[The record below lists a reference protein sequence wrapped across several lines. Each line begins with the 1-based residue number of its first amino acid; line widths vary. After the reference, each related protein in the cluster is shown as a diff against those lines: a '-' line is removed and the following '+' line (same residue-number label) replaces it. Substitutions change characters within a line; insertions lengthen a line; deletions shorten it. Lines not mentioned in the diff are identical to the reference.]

1 MTFLQP
7 IALLGLLLALAP
19 IIIHLLNLLRHRTVP
34 WAATR
39 FLFQARKSSSR
50 LSKLKRWL
58 ILLVRVLALAALA
71 FMIARPMTGG
81 DSLFSLSNGSPEVL
95 VLVLDRSASMETTTD
110 KDSLTKRQKALE
122 AFQSF
127 ARPWTESRLVVLDS
141 ALEEPFF
148 IDRADSFKDEALQ
161 RFFGPTDTAAD
172 LPGTLSKTLD
182 WLKES
187 GVGTA
192 EILVVSDMQSSN
204 WELERN
210 ADIMRKINRTLSEKK
225 DFWKLTFLNMADPPP
240 YNFSVTV
247 DQVNRMPNK
256 VEPVLNLRK
265 KGRGKEEVR
274 LTTRMNG
281 KSDLLEVELVSQS
294 VLWRPTFD
302 LKNEPEEG
310 WISILSP
317 DDFCQSDNICYL
329 TYGSTEP
336 PQVAVRASNPRTS
349 LILRSA
355 SQTEQGEL
363 PDPLPLSGFG
373 EKDLLSRKILIHQG
387 EINSKVETVLE
398 EFVIKGGSLVLF
410 PPEVT
415 SSDGSKLLSWNSLEE
430 KLEDEIFQVSNWRED
445 SGLLTN
451 SSDGNRLP
459 LDRLAIKRRRTP
471 QQGETLAYY
480 SDGKPFLSC
489 LTLGKGIVYFFS
501 TLPLD
506 SWSSMSDGYVLVP
519 ALQRLIEESSS
530 SNSFIQS
537 WFCGEKESKE
547 SILFEPIGDAKDK
560 VPYLHAGIY
569 RVNGRLT
576 AINRPKSENDTLF
589 LTVEQILEKLPNIP
603 PRLLE
608 DESSSASNDRSEAWS
623 FFLTLCLIL
632 LLGEALLGQ
641 PALARENKAIS
652 INA

>member
-415 SSDGSKLLSWNSLEE
+415 SSDDSKLLSWNSLEE

-589 LTVEQILEKLPNIP
+589 LTVEQILEKLPNIS

>member
-1 MTFLQP
+1 
-7 IALLGLLLALAP
+7 
-19 IIIHLLNLLRHRTVP
+19 
-34 WAATR
+34 
-39 FLFQARKSSSR
+39 
-50 LSKLKRWL
+50 
-58 ILLVRVLALAALA
+58 
-71 FMIARPMTGG
+71 
-81 DSLFSLSNGSPEVL
+81 
-95 VLVLDRSASMETTTD
+95 METTTD
-110 KDSLTKRQKALE
+110 KDSMTKRQKALE

-172 LPGTLSKTLD
+172 LPGTLSKALD
-182 WLKES
+182 WLEET
-187 GVGTA
+187 GVGIA
-192 EILVVSDMQSSN
+192 EVLVVSDMQSSN

-210 ADIMRKINRTLSEKK
+210 ADIMRKINRTLFVKK

-240 YNFSVTV
+240 YNLSLTV

-274 LTTRMNG
+274 LTARMNG

-294 VLWRPTFD
+294 VLWRPTFG

-310 WISILSP
+310 WISIHSP

-363 PDPLPLSGFG
+363 ADPLPLSGFG
-373 EKDLLSRKILIHQG
+373 KEDILSRKILIHQG
-387 EINSKVETVLE
+387 EINSKVEKVLE

-415 SSDGSKLLSWNSLEE
+415 SSDGSKLLSWNSMEE

-471 QQGETLAYY
+471 QQGEALAYY

-489 LTLGKGIVYFFS
+489 LTLGKGIVYAFS

-547 SILFEPIGDAKDK
+547 SILFEPIGDAKDN

-589 LTVEQILEKLPNIP
+589 LTVEQILEKLPSIS

-608 DESSSASNDRSEAWS
+608 DESSSGSNDRSEAWS

>member
-58 ILLVRVLALAALA
+58 ILLLRVLALAALA

-110 KDSLTKRQKALE
+110 KDSMTKRQKALE

-127 ARPWTESRLVVLDS
+127 ARPWTESRLMVLDS

-148 IDRADSFKDEALQ
+148 IDRADSFKEEALQ

-172 LPGTLSKTLD
+172 LPRTLSKALD
-182 WLKES
+182 WLEET

-192 EILVVSDMQSSN
+192 EVLVVSDMQSSN

-210 ADIMRKINRTLSEKK
+210 ADIMRKINRTLFEKK

-240 YNFSVTV
+240 YNLSLTV

-265 KGRGKEEVR
+265 QGRGKEQVR
-274 LTTRMNG
+274 LTARMNG
-281 KSDLLEVELVSQS
+281 KSDLLEVELVSQG

-302 LKNEPEEG
+302 LKNEPVEG

-336 PQVAVRASNPRTS
+336 QQVAVRASNPRTS

-363 PDPLPLSGFG
+363 ADPLPLSGFG
-373 EKDLLSRKILIHQG
+373 EKDILSRKILIHQG
-387 EINSKVETVLE
+387 EINSKVEKVLE

-415 SSDGSKLLSWNSLEE
+415 SSDGSKLLSWNSMEE

-471 QQGETLAYY
+471 QQGEALAYY

-489 LTLGKGIVYFFS
+489 LTLGKGIVYAFS

-530 SNSFIQS
+530 SDSFIQS

-547 SILFEPIGDAKDK
+547 SILFEPIGDAKDN

-589 LTVEQILEKLPNIP
+589 LTVEQILEKLPSIS

-608 DESSSASNDRSEAWS
+608 DESSSGSNDRSEAWS

>member
-34 WAATR
+34 WAASR

-58 ILLVRVLALAALA
+58 ILLLRVLALAALA

-182 WLKES
+182 WLEET

-210 ADIMRKINRTLSEKK
+210 ADIMRKINRTLFEKK

-240 YNFSVTV
+240 YNLSLTV

-274 LTTRMNG
+274 LTARMNG

-294 VLWRPTFD
+294 VLWRPTFG

-310 WISILSP
+310 WISIHSP

-363 PDPLPLSGFG
+363 ADPLPLSGFG
-373 EKDLLSRKILIHQG
+373 EKDILSRKILIHQG
-387 EINSKVETVLE
+387 EINPKVEKVLE

-430 KLEDEIFQVSNWRED
+430 KLEDEIFQVTNWRED

-471 QQGETLAYY
+471 QQGEALAYY
-480 SDGKPFLSC
+480 SDGKPFLSS
-489 LTLGKGIVYFFS
+489 LTLGKGIVYAFS

-589 LTVEQILEKLPNIP
+589 LTVEQILEKLPSIS

-608 DESSSASNDRSEAWS
+608 DESSSGSNDRSEAWS

>member
-589 LTVEQILEKLPNIP
+589 LTVEQILEKLPNIS
-603 PRLLE
+603 PRLLD

>member
-589 LTVEQILEKLPNIP
+589 LTVEQILEKLPNIS

-608 DESSSASNDRSEAWS
+608 DESSSALNDRSEAWS

>member
-603 PRLLE
+603 PRLLD
-608 DESSSASNDRSEAWS
+608 DESSSALNDRSEAWS

-641 PALARENKAIS
+641 PALAHENKAIS

>member
-58 ILLVRVLALAALA
+58 ILLLRVLALAALA

-110 KDSLTKRQKALE
+110 KDSMTKRQKALE

-127 ARPWTESRLVVLDS
+127 ARPWTESRLMVLDS

-172 LPGTLSKTLD
+172 LPGTLSKALD
-182 WLKES
+182 WLEET
-187 GVGTA
+187 GVGIA
-192 EILVVSDMQSSN
+192 EVLVVSDMQSSN

-210 ADIMRKINRTLSEKK
+210 ADIMRKINRTLFEKK

-240 YNFSVTV
+240 YNLSLTV

-274 LTTRMNG
+274 LTARMNG

-294 VLWRPTFD
+294 VLWRPTFG

-310 WISILSP
+310 WISIHSP

-363 PDPLPLSGFG
+363 ADPLPLRGFG
-373 EKDLLSRKILIHQG
+373 EKDILSRKILIHQG
-387 EINSKVETVLE
+387 EINSKVEKVLE

-415 SSDGSKLLSWNSLEE
+415 SSDGSKLLSWNSMEE

-471 QQGETLAYY
+471 QQGEALAYY

-489 LTLGKGIVYFFS
+489 LTLGKGIVYAFS

-547 SILFEPIGDAKDK
+547 SILFEPIGDAKDN

-589 LTVEQILEKLPNIP
+589 LTVEQILEKLPSIS

-608 DESSSASNDRSEAWS
+608 DESSSGSNDRSEAWS

>member
-589 LTVEQILEKLPNIP
+589 LTIEQILEKLPNIS

-608 DESSSASNDRSEAWS
+608 DESSSALNDRSEAWS

>member
-7 IALLGLLLALAP
+7 IALLGLLLAFAP

-519 ALQRLIEESSS
+519 ALQRLIGESSS

-603 PRLLE
+603 PRLLD
-608 DESSSASNDRSEAWS
+608 DESSSALNDRSEAWS

>member
-7 IALLGLLLALAP
+7 IALLGLLLAFAP

-589 LTVEQILEKLPNIP
+589 LTIEQILEKLPNIS

-608 DESSSASNDRSEAWS
+608 DESSSALNDRSEAWS

>member
-7 IALLGLLLALAP
+7 IALLGLLLAFAP

-589 LTVEQILEKLPNIP
+589 LTVEQILEKLPNIS
-603 PRLLE
+603 PRLLD

>member
-7 IALLGLLLALAP
+7 IALIGLLLALAP

-589 LTVEQILEKLPNIP
+589 LTIEQILEKLPNIS

>member
-363 PDPLPLSGFG
+363 ADPLPLSGFG

-603 PRLLE
+603 PRLLD
-608 DESSSASNDRSEAWS
+608 DESSSALNDRSEAWS

>member
-58 ILLVRVLALAALA
+58 ILLLRVLALAALA
-71 FMIARPMTGG
+71 FMIARPTTGG

-110 KDSLTKRQKALE
+110 KDSMTKRQKALE

-172 LPGTLSKTLD
+172 LPGTLSKALD
-182 WLKES
+182 WLEET
-187 GVGTA
+187 GVGIA
-192 EILVVSDMQSSN
+192 EVLVVSDMQSSN

-210 ADIMRKINRTLSEKK
+210 ADIMRKINRTLFVKK

-240 YNFSVTV
+240 YNLSLTV

-274 LTTRMNG
+274 LTARMNG

-294 VLWRPTFD
+294 VLWRPTFG

-310 WISILSP
+310 WISIHSP

-363 PDPLPLSGFG
+363 ADPLPLSGFG
-373 EKDLLSRKILIHQG
+373 EKDILSRKILIHQG
-387 EINSKVETVLE
+387 EINSKVEKVLE

-415 SSDGSKLLSWNSLEE
+415 SSDSSKLLSWNSMEE

-471 QQGETLAYY
+471 QQGEALAYY

-489 LTLGKGIVYFFS
+489 LTLGKGIVYAFS

-547 SILFEPIGDAKDK
+547 SILFEPIGDAKDN

-589 LTVEQILEKLPNIP
+589 LTVEQILEKLPSIS

-608 DESSSASNDRSEAWS
+608 DESSSGSNDRSEAWS

>member
-58 ILLVRVLALAALA
+58 ILLLRVLTLAALA

-110 KDSLTKRQKALE
+110 KDSMTKRQKALE

-172 LPGTLSKTLD
+172 LPGTLSKALD
-182 WLKES
+182 WLEET
-187 GVGTA
+187 GVGIA
-192 EILVVSDMQSSN
+192 EVLVVSDMQSSN

-210 ADIMRKINRTLSEKK
+210 ADIMRKINRTLFVKK

-240 YNFSVTV
+240 YNLSLTV

-274 LTTRMNG
+274 LTARMNG

-294 VLWRPTFD
+294 VLWRPTFG

-310 WISILSP
+310 WISIHSP

-363 PDPLPLSGFG
+363 ADPLPLSGFG
-373 EKDLLSRKILIHQG
+373 EKDILSRKILIHQG
-387 EINSKVETVLE
+387 EINSKVEKVLE

-415 SSDGSKLLSWNSLEE
+415 SSDGSKLLSWNSMEE

-471 QQGETLAYY
+471 QQGEALAYY

-489 LTLGKGIVYFFS
+489 LTLGKGIVYAFS

-547 SILFEPIGDAKDK
+547 SILFEPIGDEKDN

-589 LTVEQILEKLPNIP
+589 LTVEQILEKLPSIS

-608 DESSSASNDRSEAWS
+608 DESSSGSNDRSEAWS

>member
-7 IALLGLLLALAP
+7 LALLGLLLAFAP
-19 IIIHLLNLLRHRTVP
+19 VIIHLLNLLRHRTVP

-50 LSKLKRWL
+50 ISKLKRWL
-58 ILLVRVLALAALA
+58 TLLLRVLALAALA

-95 VLVLDRSASMETTTD
+95 VLVLDRSASMETTTE

-127 ARPWTESRLVVLDS
+127 AKPWTESRLVVLDS

-148 IDRADSFKDEALQ
+148 IDRADSVKDKALL

-172 LPGTLSKTLD
+172 LPGTLAKTLE
-182 WLKES
+182 WLRET

-210 ADIMRKINRTLSEKK
+210 ADVMEKINRTLSEKK
-225 DFWKLTFLNMADPPP
+225 DFWKLSFLNMGDPPP
-240 YNFSVTV
+240 YNLSLSV

-256 VEPVLNLRK
+256 IEPVLNLRK
-265 KGRGKEEVR
+265 KGPGKEEVR
-274 LTTRMNG
+274 LATQMNG
-281 KSDLLEVELVSQS
+281 KAGVLKVELASQN
-294 VLWRPTFD
+294 VLWRPAFD
-302 LKNEPEEG
+302 LVNEPEEG
-310 WISILSP
+310 WISIICP
-317 DDFCQSDNICYL
+317 DDFCKYDNICYL

-336 PQVAVRASNPRTS
+336 PQAAVRASNPRTS

-355 SQTEQGEL
+355 SQNEQGEL
-363 PDPLPLSGFG
+363 ADPLPLGDFG
-373 EKDLLSRKILIHQG
+373 PQDLLSRKILIHQG
-387 EINSKVETVLE
+387 EINSETEKVLE
-398 EFVIKGGSLVLF
+398 EFVIRGGSLVIF
-410 PPEVT
+410 PPEAK
-415 SSDGSKLLSWNSLEE
+415 SEDGSKLLSWNPLEE
-430 KLEDEIFQVSNWRED
+430 KSEEEVFLVSNWRED
-445 SGLLTN
+445 SGILAN

-459 LDRLAIKRRRTP
+459 LDRLEIKRRRTP
-471 QQGETLAYY
+471 IQGETLAYY
-480 SDGKPFLSC
+480 SDGKPFLSSM
-489 LTLGKGIVYFFS
+489 TLGKGVIYAFS
-501 TLPLD
+501 TLPLN
-506 SWSSMSDGYVLVP
+506 SWSSMSNGYVIVP
-519 ALQRLIEESSS
+519 AIQRLIEESSS

-547 SILFEPIGDAKDK
+547 TALFEPVGDAKEN

-569 RVNGRLT
+569 RIDGRLT
-576 AINRPKSENDTLF
+576 AVNCPKSENDTLF
-589 LTVEQILEKLPNIP
+589 LKVEQILQKLPNIS

-608 DESSSASNDRSEAWS
+608 DESSSGSTDRSEVWS

-632 LLGEALLGQ
+632 LLGEAFLGQ
-641 PALARENKAIS
+641 PAAAREKKAIS
-652 INA
+652 IHG

>member
-7 IALLGLLLALAP
+7 IALIGLLLALAP

-336 PQVAVRASNPRTS
+336 PQVAVRASNPRIS

-415 SSDGSKLLSWNSLEE
+415 SSDDSKLLSWNSLEE

-589 LTVEQILEKLPNIP
+589 LTVEQILEKLPNIS

>member
-519 ALQRLIEESSS
+519 ALQRLIGESSS

-589 LTVEQILEKLPNIP
+589 LTVEQILEKLPNIS

-641 PALARENKAIS
+641 PALAHENKAIS

>member
-7 IALLGLLLALAP
+7 IALLGLLLAFAP

-603 PRLLE
+603 PRLLD
-608 DESSSASNDRSEAWS
+608 DESSSSLNDRSEAWS

-641 PALARENKAIS
+641 PALAHENKAIS

>member
-58 ILLVRVLALAALA
+58 ILLLRVLALAALA

-110 KDSLTKRQKALE
+110 KDSMTKRQKALE

-172 LPGTLSKTLD
+172 LPGTLSKALD
-182 WLKES
+182 WLEET

-192 EILVVSDMQSSN
+192 EVLVVSDMQSSN

-210 ADIMRKINRTLSEKK
+210 ADIMRKINRTLFVKK

-240 YNFSVTV
+240 YNLSLTV

-274 LTTRMNG
+274 LTARMNG

-294 VLWRPTFD
+294 VLWRPTFG

-310 WISILSP
+310 WISIHSP

-363 PDPLPLSGFG
+363 ADSLPLSGFG
-373 EKDLLSRKILIHQG
+373 EKDILSRNILIHQG
-387 EINSKVETVLE
+387 EINSKVEKVLE

-415 SSDGSKLLSWNSLEE
+415 SSDSSKLLSWNSMEE

-471 QQGETLAYY
+471 QQGEALAYY

-489 LTLGKGIVYFFS
+489 LTLGKGIIYAFS

-547 SILFEPIGDAKDK
+547 SILFEPIGDAKDN

-589 LTVEQILEKLPNIP
+589 LTVEQILEKLPSIS

-608 DESSSASNDRSEAWS
+608 DESSSGSNDRSEAWS